1 MQEVPACCRGRGPAP
16 KLLFL
21 LRRRVSQVWDERI
34 VHGKPCTC
42 SRILLSPR
50 GSVRKAHEGR
60 QLSPCRDGPRGW
72 AWFHPCSCQ
81 TACTQFCRWDSNL
94 ITDRGLTELN
104 TTSLYILL
112 IVWQLLTLNLVF
124 GELHQPLHTIEQP
137 SENTSCKAT
146 DSDGWETRNR
156 KEGNH
161 FNSIDQSVL
170 VN

>member
-1 MQEVPACCRGRGPAP
+1 MREVPACCGGRGPAP

-34 VHGKPCTC
+34 VHGKPCAC

-60 QLSPCRDGPRGW
+60 QLSPC
-72 AWFHPCSCQ
+72 SCQ

-94 ITDRGLTELN
+94 IMDRGLTELN